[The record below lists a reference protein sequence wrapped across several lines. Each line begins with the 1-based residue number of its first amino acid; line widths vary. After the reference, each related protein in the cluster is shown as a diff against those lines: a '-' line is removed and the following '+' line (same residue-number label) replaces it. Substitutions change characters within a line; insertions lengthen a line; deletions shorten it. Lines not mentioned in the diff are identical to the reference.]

1 MGTVNQSYIYLVYF
15 VPRDIVCVYLYR
27 SCIHRLTDMSRGTT
41 FIYSFNIGDNMQ
53 TTNLGNETIGA
64 IWGELVSNQLSSKYM
79 LEEDRARY
87 SNSSHKDASFHI
99 VVTARA
105 GIIAT
110 DEITGA
116 RISKNIGLAT
126 CYSYGAAICKL
137 VLNAKTRKF
146 EHWTNNTRYSH
157 TTGRHQSVCR
167 SGTFG
172 MNSSPDVETFDFSWT
187 DDINSLNYSH
197 FHPTRA
203 NCANRMLERITKKA
217 SSLRE
222 FVNTPRRQ
230 KQTIARYCS
239 EFIEWLEA
247 VEHCTLGE
255 EDLFP
260 VQLGYIDQY
269 KTAARGCVDF
279 DGDKH
284 VFNAVM
290 ALID

>member
-1 MGTVNQSYIYLVYF
+1 
-15 VPRDIVCVYLYR
+15 
-27 SCIHRLTDMSRGTT
+27 
-41 FIYSFNIGDNMQ
+41 MQ

-99 VVTARA
+99 VVAARSSVFDVPRFRYNA
-105 GIIAT
+105 VSSSGVV
-110 DEITGA
+110 
-116 RISKNIGLAT
+116 LAT
-126 CYSYGAAICKL
+126 CYSYGAQIRKL
-137 VLNAKTRKF
+137 VLNTKTRKF
-146 EHWTNNTRYSH
+146 EHWINNARYSH

-167 SGTFG
+167 SGTYG
-172 MNSSPDVETFDFSWT
+172 MNSSPDVETFDFSWA
-187 DDINSLNYSH
+187 DDIQVLNTSPFYH
-197 FHPTRA
+197 NRA
-203 NCANRMLERITKKA
+203 ESADTMLDAIRKKA
-217 SSLRE
+217 SSLHA

-230 KQTIARYCS
+230 SKTIARYCS
-239 EFIEWLEA
+239 EFLEWLET

-269 KTAARGCVDF
+269 RTAARGCADF
-279 DGDKH
+279 GGDKH